1 MKANLIKDEIQKIS
15 QKDSEAKRLERKE
28 ETLIRRL
35 RETHKLQ
42 QETLSQIHEV
52 FEHEASKQLGSR

>member
-35 RETHKLQ
+35 RETHKL
-42 QETLSQIHEV
+42 
-52 FEHEASKQLGSR
+52 